1 MPATALRYL
10 EPGDTSM
17 PAPTPSDPRPME
29 DFPPT
34 RVPAGWQRREL
45 VIWGAHGG
53 AGTTTLA
60 AWLRPAWDMGAMP
73 PEPDPPYPATLAH
86 GRALV
91 VACSNTAWSAVQA
104 TKAVTTV
111 TGRGGRVAVLA
122 VVSDGWPEP
131 AAARHRFRLLE
142 AHVGAVIRVPFV
154 FGLRMANNPA
164 EVPVSRWARRAVAQ
178 IKTAASRKNSTI

>member
-1 MPATALRYL
+1 
-10 EPGDTSM
+10 
-17 PAPTPSDPRPME
+17 ME